1 MAFSGLMNTLGIAVM
16 GAAEQIDP
24 AALQF
29 KLHVQLAQF
38 TVPAISSGILLMGF
52 ILFAY
57 MYVRSREPL
66 HLAMLL
72 LAFIGAF
79 FVFSEL
85 MVLASGGFLRNWGI
99 GVQFH
104 RLEQI
109 FASFFLFGMPFLLSK
124 MLTLNERWKK
134 LNAAIAWTGFAL
146 ACAFTAVSFIVPD
159 LFVSQTIHRPNWLI
173 DAADHGRGMEGPLY
187 VVRDGL
193 LALLIIYLVVCFIT
207 DMVWHRRF
215 RYLLPS
221 FIGILIA
228 IYGAV
233 IDVISVYAYSFYD
246 FFPESRH
253 SRFTLGI
260 TLYILFSMGSV
271 FRKFFDM
278 GHEVELAHEEAR
290 REAEKNLAQNTFMRD
305 VLRAGSGELVTD
317 MESLS
322 STIAAF
328 TENSQEESAA
338 TEEVSA
344 AIEEI
349 TAGVDSVKS
358 SADEQYRSI
367 ESLSST
373 MGALSA
379 SITAMNSI
387 VQDSLG
393 VMKQISDN
401 AKSGEQSL
409 SVMNES
415 MKNISGSSR
424 EITGIVQIINDI
436 SDRINLLSLN
446 AAIEAARAGD
456 AGRGFAVVADEIS
469 KLADQTA
476 TSIKNIDDLIRTNER
491 DIGQGIQNIGDA
503 VGKIDAIIDGMESIV
518 GKINAISAQMNE
530 QTAANSIVNEN
541 SELVKS
547 KSEHIMNAMSEQRNA
562 MDEISKTIAAI
573 NELSQANTHRILEI
587 TGSSK
592 SLVGK
597 VAKLNDE
604 IEKHSGE

>member
-1 MAFSGLMNTLGIAVM
+1 MAMNSLIELVNSAAA
-16 GAAEQIDP
+16 GAQAAIDP
-24 AALQF
+24 AAIQF
-29 KLHVQLAQF
+29 KLQVQFAQF
-38 TVPAISSGILLMGF
+38 TIPAISAGVLLMGV

-57 MYVRSREPL
+57 MYIRSRDPL
-66 HLAMLL
+66 HLAMLA
-72 LAFIGAF
+72 LAFIGNGF
-79 FVFSEL
+79 IFSEL
-85 MVLASGGFLRNWGI
+85 MILASGGFFRDWRMGM
-99 GVQFH
+99 QFH

-109 FASFFLFGMPFLLSK
+109 FAAFFLFGMPFLMSK
-124 MLTLNERWKK
+124 MLQLNERWRKA
-134 LNAAIAWTGFAL
+134 NNIIAWTGFGI
-146 ACAFTAVSFIVPD
+146 ACVFATVAFIAPD
-159 LFVSQTIHRPNWLI
+159 LYVSQTAHRANWLA

-187 VVRDGL
+187 VARDGL
-193 LALLIIYLVVCFIT
+193 LALLIIYLVTCFIAE
-207 DMVWHRRF
+207 MVWHRRY

-233 IDVISVYAYSFYD
+233 IDVISVYAYTFYD

-260 TLYILFSMGSV
+260 TLYILFSMGGV

-278 GHEVELAHEEAR
+278 GREVELAHEEAR
-290 REAEKNLAQNTFMRD
+290 REAAKNMEQNVFIRD
-305 VLRAGSGELVTD
+305 VLRAGSGELVAD

-322 STIAAF
+322 STISDF

-379 SITAMNSI
+379 SIGSMNAI
-387 VQDSLG
+387 VQDALG
-393 VMKQISDN
+393 VMRQISDD

-409 SVMNES
+409 RVMDES
-415 MKNISGSSR
+415 MKNIGESSR

-476 TSIKNIDDLIRTNER
+476 TSIKNIDDLIRTNES
-491 DIGQGIQNIGDA
+491 DITHGVRNIGDA
-503 VGKIDAIIDGMESIV
+503 VGKIDAIIDGIEKIV
-518 GKINAISAQMNE
+518 EKINAISAQMNE
-530 QTAANSIVNEN
+530 QTAANRIVNEN
-541 SELVKS
+541 SQLVKS
-547 KSEHIMNAMSEQRNA
+547 KSEQIMNAMSEQRNA
-562 MDEISKTIAAI
+562 MDEISKTISAI
-573 NELSQANTHRILEI
+573 NELSQGNTHRILEI
-587 TGSSK
+587 TGVAK

-597 VAKLNDE
+597 VAKLNGE
-604 IEKHSGE
+604 IETRSGD

>member
-1 MAFSGLMNTLGIAVM
+1 MSITAIANTIQGLFLVADAGGT
-16 GAAEQIDP
+16 
-24 AALQF
+24 ALQF
-29 KLHVQLAQF
+29 KLQVQLQQF
-38 TVPAISSGILLMGF
+38 LIPAISAGILFMGF

-57 MYVRSREPL
+57 MYIRSRESL
-66 HLAMLL
+66 HLAMFVLS
-72 LAFIGAF
+72 FVGAF
-79 FVFSEL
+79 FIFSEV
-85 MVLASGGFLRNWGI
+85 MILASGAFLKDWSA

-109 FASFFLFGMPFLLSK
+109 FASFFLFGMPFLMSK
-124 MLTLNERWKK
+124 MLQLNERWRKI
-134 LNAAIAWTGFAL
+134 NGVIAWTGFAL
-146 ACAFTAVSFIVPD
+146 ASAFTALSFIAPD
-159 LFVSQTIHRPNWLI
+159 LYVSQTIHRPNWLI

-187 VVRDGL
+187 MVRDGF
-193 LALLIIYLVVCFIT
+193 LALLIVYLVICFIT

-233 IDVISVYAYSFYD
+233 IDVISVYSYRFYD
-246 FFPESRH
+246 IFPGQPPFALHPRDNALHTAVHGRRVPEVLRH
-253 SRFTLGI
+253 GPRG
-260 TLYILFSMGSV
+260 G
-271 FRKFFDM
+271 
-278 GHEVELAHEEAR
+278 AR
-290 REAEKNLAQNTFMRD
+290 PRGGAARGGKKPRQNTFMRD
-305 VLRAGSGELVTD
+305 VLRAGSGELVSD

-373 MGALSA
+373 MGTLSA

-393 VMKQISDN
+393 AMKQISDN

-409 SVMNES
+409 NVMNES

-491 DIGQGIQNIGDA
+491 DITQGIQNIGDA
-503 VGKIDAIIDGMESIV
+503 VGKIDAIIEGIERIV
-518 GKINAISAQMNE
+518 EKINAISAQMNE

-541 SELVKS
+541 SRLVKS

-562 MDEISKTIAAI
+562 MDEISKTTAAI

-592 SLVGK
+592 SLVDK

-604 IEKHSGE
+604 IERHSGE